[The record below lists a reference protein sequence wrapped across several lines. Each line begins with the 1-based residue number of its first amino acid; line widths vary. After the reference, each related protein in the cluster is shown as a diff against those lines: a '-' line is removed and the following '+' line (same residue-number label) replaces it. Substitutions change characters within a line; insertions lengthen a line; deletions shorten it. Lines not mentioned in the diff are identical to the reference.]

1 MKYSINI
8 KNTETGEEEVIS
20 GNNVND
26 VLQRVSDNIISIKKN
41 VKMIYGDQSFI
52 RQMEGT
58 ELRKLELGTKKEN
71 AQKAT
76 DEMKLRIQKR
86 NRILLE
92 SLDIKIDVWNYLH
105 NKLDKT
111 FDVPQPIEKEL
122 PNPPILQKIPP
133 KPSILSEKYLVKKNL
148 FDYLF
153 KKNFLKKI
161 KEADVLYERELK
173 NWKVLIDKI
182 ELENTRKED
191 NYRKIFN
198 EITIENQK
206 NFEIWFKD
214 KEQFES
220 SLNYKRQ
227 QFIDLKQKYL
237 GKDKN
242 SIEYFYRVLL
252 SAFHDDEDFFEKIIE
267 VYFNPVNRIL
277 LVEYY
282 LPCKEDITSV
292 KEVKYIT
299 TKDFFEEKE
308 MSKVEYQE
316 YYDKIIYQITLRTIY
331 EIFFHDDI
339 YAIEAV
345 AFNGYVNTID
355 IATGQNITPCILSVI
370 TSKNNFNQINLRQVD
385 YRACFK
391 SLKGVS
397 ASSFI
402 TQTPILPLIQFDKND
417 KRFISKKDVLNRMDE
432 KLNLA
437 SMDWEEF
444 EHLVREIF
452 EKEFSTNGGEVK
464 VTRASRDGGVDAVA
478 FDPDPIRGGKI
489 VIQAKRYT
497 NTVGVSAV
505 RDLYGTVLN
514 EGATKGILVTTSDYG
529 SDAYEFAKG
538 KPLTLLNGSNLLF
551 LLEKHGHKAKID
563 LQEAK
568 KINEL

>member
-1 MKYSINI
+1 
-8 KNTETGEEEVIS
+8 
-20 GNNVND
+20 
-26 VLQRVSDNIISIKKN
+26 
-41 VKMIYGDQSFI
+41 
-52 RQMEGT
+52 
-58 ELRKLELGTKKEN
+58 LGTKKEN